1 MIIEQNLIVEK
12 QQTLIGEN
20 NVRQNAQIRPD
31 KMAKILTLLGN
42 IYQDK
47 YATVPLEYAM

>member
-1 MIIEQNLIVEK
+1 MIIDQNLIIEEQKILVGD
-12 QQTLIGEN
+12 TN
-20 NVRQNAQIRPD
+20 HRQNAQIKPE

-47 YATVPLEYAM
+47 YATKTLS